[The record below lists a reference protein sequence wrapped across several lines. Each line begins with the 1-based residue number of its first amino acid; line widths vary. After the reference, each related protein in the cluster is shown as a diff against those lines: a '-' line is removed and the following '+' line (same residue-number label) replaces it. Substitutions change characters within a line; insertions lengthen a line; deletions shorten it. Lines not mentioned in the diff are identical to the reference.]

1 MIFELPD
8 CFLHILLVYLLLT
21 RIFRIGGNA
30 LENFIVCLNAVAPI
44 FIIIALGYM
53 ARRLG
58 DIKREDVFRFN
69 RLIFRYFIP
78 VMVFYNIYVSD
89 LAASFNVKLL
99 CFALLGVL
107 AEWFVSMQIVKRT
120 ERRPERRGVII
131 QALYRS
137 NFVIIGLPL
146 AQQLMPAGSDFG
158 CVVILLAT
166 VVPLYNILA
175 VITLEHFGGAKK
187 SRLGLVVDILKN
199 PMIVG
204 TFIGIAFQL
213 LKLRL
218 PSGLE
223 HAAAQLANATSPIML
238 FLLGGFFEFSDLR
251 DDLKTVSAIVIGRL
265 IIIPA
270 VVLGLACMIGF
281 RGVEFASLLGAF
293 ASSTAIASFT
303 MAQQMGGDAKLA
315 GNAVVATSA
324 LCSLTLF
331 LWAMIFK
338 TVGVI

>member
-1 MIFELPD
+1 M
-8 CFLHILLVYLLLT
+8 
-21 RIFRIGGNA
+21 
-30 LENFIVCLNAVAPI
+30 ENFIVCLNAVAPI
-44 FIIIALGYM
+44 FILLALGYL

-58 DIKREDVFRFN
+58 DINREDVFRFN
-69 RLIFRYFIP
+69 RLTFRYFLP

-107 AEWFVSMQIVKRT
+107 AEWFASMQIVKRT

-146 AQQLMPAGSDFG
+146 AQQLLPAGSDFG

-166 VVPLYNILA
+166 VVPLYNVLA
-175 VITLEHFGGAKK
+175 VITLEHFGGVKK
-187 SRLGLVVDILKN
+187 SRLGLVADIFKN

-204 TFIGIAFQL
+204 TIVGILFQL

-218 PSGLE
+218 PSGIE
-223 HAAAQLANATSPIML
+223 RAVAQIADATSPIML
-238 FLLGGFFEFSDLR
+238 FLLGGFFEFGDLR

-265 IIIPA
+265 VVIPA
-270 VVLGLACMIGF
+270 VLLGLACLFGF

-331 LWAMIFK
+331 AWAMLFK
-338 TVGVI
+338 TLGVI

>member
-1 MIFELPD
+1 M
-8 CFLHILLVYLLLT
+8 
-21 RIFRIGGNA
+21 
-30 LENFIVCLNAVAPI
+30 ENFIVCLNAVTPI
-44 FIIIALGYM
+44 FIIIALGYL
-53 ARRLG
+53 ARCLG

-69 RLIFRYFIP
+69 RLAFRYFMP
-78 VMVFYNIYVSD
+78 VMTFYNIYVSD
-89 LAASFNVKLL
+89 LAASFNAKLL

-107 AEWFVSMQIVKRT
+107 AEWFVSLQIVKRT
-120 ERRPERRGVII
+120 ERRPERQGVII

-146 AQQLMPAGSDFG
+146 AQQLLPTGTDFG

-166 VVPLYNILA
+166 VIPLYNVLA
-175 VITLEHFGGAKK
+175 VITLEHFGGVKTSK
-187 SRLGLVVDILKN
+187 LGLVLDILKN

-204 TFIGIAFQL
+204 TLAGILFQL

-223 HAAAQLANATSPIML
+223 RAVAQLANATSPIML
-238 FLLGGFFEFSDLR
+238 FLLGGFFEFGDLK
-251 DDLKTVSAIVIGRL
+251 DELKTVSAIVIGRL
-265 IIIPA
+265 IVIPA
-270 VVLGLACMIGF
+270 VMLGLACLLGF

-331 LWAMIFK
+331 MWAMIFK
-338 TVGVI
+338 TAGVI

>member
-1 MIFELPD
+1 
-8 CFLHILLVYLLLT
+8 
-21 RIFRIGGNA
+21 
-30 LENFIVCLNAVAPI
+30 
-44 FIIIALGYM
+44 
-53 ARRLG
+53 
-58 DIKREDVFRFN
+58 
-69 RLIFRYFIP
+69 
-78 VMVFYNIYVSD
+78 
-89 LAASFNVKLL
+89 
-99 CFALLGVL
+99 
-107 AEWFVSMQIVKRT
+107 
-120 ERRPERRGVII
+120 
-131 QALYRS
+131 
-137 NFVIIGLPL
+137 
-146 AQQLMPAGSDFG
+146 
-158 CVVILLAT
+158 
-166 VVPLYNILA
+166 
-175 VITLEHFGGAKK
+175 
-187 SRLGLVVDILKN
+187 
-199 PMIVG
+199 MIVG

-223 HAAAQLANATSPIML
+223 HAAAQIANATSPIML

>member
-8 CFLHILLVYLLLT
+8 CFLHISLVYLLLT

-120 ERRPERRGVII
+120 ERRRKACGQRRCRDKRAVLTDAFPVGNDL
-131 QALYRS
+131 Q
-137 NFVIIGLPL
+137 NCWCNIG
-146 AQQLMPAGSDFG
+146 D
-158 CVVILLAT
+158 
-166 VVPLYNILA
+166 
-175 VITLEHFGGAKK
+175 
-187 SRLGLVVDILKN
+187 KN
-199 PMIVG
+199 
-204 TFIGIAFQL
+204 
-213 LKLRL
+213 
-218 PSGLE
+218 E
-223 HAAAQLANATSPIML
+223 
-238 FLLGGFFEFSDLR
+238 
-251 DDLKTVSAIVIGRL
+251 
-265 IIIPA
+265 
-270 VVLGLACMIGF
+270 
-281 RGVEFASLLGAF
+281 
-293 ASSTAIASFT
+293 
-303 MAQQMGGDAKLA
+303 
-315 GNAVVATSA
+315 
-324 LCSLTLF
+324 
-331 LWAMIFK
+331 
-338 TVGVI
+338 

>member
-8 CFLHILLVYLLLT
+8 CFFNILHVYLLLT
-21 RIFRIGGNA
+21 QTCKSGGNA

-44 FIIIALGYM
+44 FIIIALGYL

-69 RLIFRYFIP
+69 KLAFRYFIP

-107 AEWFVSMQIVKRT
+107 AVWFVSVQIVKRM
-120 ERRPERRGVII
+120 ERRPERQGVII

-166 VVPLYNILA
+166 VIPLYNVLA
-175 VITLEHFGGAKK
+175 VITLERFGGVKK
-187 SRLGLVVDILKN
+187 NRLGLVVDILKN

-204 TFIGIAFQL
+204 TIIGILFQL
-213 LKLRL
+213 LGLRL

-223 HAAAQLANATSPIML
+223 HTVAQIAEATSPLML
-238 FLLGGFFEFSDLR
+238 FMLGGFFEFSDLR
-251 DDLKTVSAIVIGRL
+251 DDVKTVSAIVIGRL
-265 IIIPA
+265 IVIPG
-270 VVLGLACMIGF
+270 VMLGLACLLGF

-324 LCSLTLF
+324 LCSLTIF
-331 LWAMIFK
+331 IWAMIFK
-338 TVGVI
+338 TIGVI

>member
-1 MIFELPD
+1 M
-8 CFLHILLVYLLLT
+8 
-21 RIFRIGGNA
+21 
-30 LENFIVCLNAVAPI
+30 
-44 FIIIALGYM
+44 IALGYL
-53 ARRLG
+53 AKCLG
-58 DIKREDVFRFN
+58 DIKREDVFRIN
-69 RLIFRYFIP
+69 RLAFRYFMP

-99 CFALLGVL
+99 CFALAAVL
-107 AEWFVSMQIVKRT
+107 AEWFIGLQIVKRT
-120 ERRPERRGVII
+120 EPRPERQGVII

-146 AQQLMPAGSDFG
+146 AQQLMPAGTDFG

-166 VVPLYNILA
+166 VIPLYNVLA
-175 VITLEHFGGAKK
+175 VVTLEHFGGVKK
-187 SRLGLVVDILKN
+187 SRLGLVMDILKN
-199 PMIVG
+199 PMIAGTLVG
-204 TFIGIAFQL
+204 IFFQL
-213 LKLRL
+213 LKLQL
-218 PSGLE
+218 PSGIE
-223 HAAAQLANATSPIML
+223 HAVSQLANATSPLML

-251 DDLKTVSAIVIGRL
+251 DDLKTVSAIVAGRL
-265 IIIPA
+265 IIIPGIL
-270 VVLGLACMIGF
+270 LGLAYLLGF

-331 LWAMIFK
+331 MWSMIFK

>member
-1 MIFELPD
+1 
-8 CFLHILLVYLLLT
+8 
-21 RIFRIGGNA
+21 
-30 LENFIVCLNAVAPI
+30 
-44 FIIIALGYM
+44 
-53 ARRLG
+53 
-58 DIKREDVFRFN
+58 
-69 RLIFRYFIP
+69 
-78 VMVFYNIYVSD
+78 MVFYNIYVSD

-107 AEWFVSMQIVKRT
+107 AEWFVSMQIAKRT

-175 VITLEHFGGAKK
+175 VITLEHFGGVKK
-187 SRLGLVVDILKN
+187 SRLGLALDILKN
-199 PMIVG
+199 PMISGTIVG
-204 TFIGIAFQL
+204 ILFQL

-223 HAAAQLANATSPIML
+223 HTAAQLANATSPLML

-265 IIIPA
+265 IVIPG
-270 VVLGLACMIGF
+270 VMLGLACMIGF

>member
-1 MIFELPD
+1 
-8 CFLHILLVYLLLT
+8 
-21 RIFRIGGNA
+21 
-30 LENFIVCLNAVAPI
+30 
-44 FIIIALGYM
+44 
-53 ARRLG
+53 
-58 DIKREDVFRFN
+58 
-69 RLIFRYFIP
+69 
-78 VMVFYNIYVSD
+78 
-89 LAASFNVKLL
+89 
-99 CFALLGVL
+99 
-107 AEWFVSMQIVKRT
+107 
-120 ERRPERRGVII
+120 
-131 QALYRS
+131 
-137 NFVIIGLPL
+137 
-146 AQQLMPAGSDFG
+146 
-158 CVVILLAT
+158 
-166 VVPLYNILA
+166 
-175 VITLEHFGGAKK
+175 
-187 SRLGLVVDILKN
+187 
-199 PMIVG
+199 MIVG

-223 HAAAQLANATSPIML
+223 HAVAQIANATSPIML

-270 VVLGLACMIGF
+270 VVLGLACLLVF

>member
-1 MIFELPD
+1 
-8 CFLHILLVYLLLT
+8 
-21 RIFRIGGNA
+21 
-30 LENFIVCLNAVAPI
+30 
-44 FIIIALGYM
+44 
-53 ARRLG
+53 
-58 DIKREDVFRFN
+58 
-69 RLIFRYFIP
+69 
-78 VMVFYNIYVSD
+78 
-89 LAASFNVKLL
+89 
-99 CFALLGVL
+99 
-107 AEWFVSMQIVKRT
+107 
-120 ERRPERRGVII
+120 
-131 QALYRS
+131 
-137 NFVIIGLPL
+137 
-146 AQQLMPAGSDFG
+146 
-158 CVVILLAT
+158 
-166 VVPLYNILA
+166 
-175 VITLEHFGGAKK
+175 
-187 SRLGLVVDILKN
+187 
-199 PMIVG
+199 MIVG

-223 HAAAQLANATSPIML
+223 HAAAQIANATSPIML

-265 IIIPA
+265 IVIPG
-270 VVLGLACMIGF
+270 VMLGLACLLGF

>member
-1 MIFELPD
+1 MIFEPPD
-8 CFLHILLVYLLLT
+8 CFFNILLVYLLLT
-21 RIFRIGGNA
+21 LTYQSGGNA

-69 RLIFRYFIP
+69 RLIFRYFLP

-158 CVVILLAT
+158 CVVVLLAT
-166 VVPLYNILA
+166 VIPL
-175 VITLEHFGGAKK
+175 
-187 SRLGLVVDILKN
+187 
-199 PMIVG
+199 
-204 TFIGIAFQL
+204 
-213 LKLRL
+213 
-218 PSGLE
+218 
-223 HAAAQLANATSPIML
+223 
-238 FLLGGFFEFSDLR
+238 
-251 DDLKTVSAIVIGRL
+251 
-265 IIIPA
+265 
-270 VVLGLACMIGF
+270 
-281 RGVEFASLLGAF
+281 
-293 ASSTAIASFT
+293 
-303 MAQQMGGDAKLA
+303 
-315 GNAVVATSA
+315 
-324 LCSLTLF
+324 
-331 LWAMIFK
+331 
-338 TVGVI
+338 

>member
-1 MIFELPD
+1 M
-8 CFLHILLVYLLLT
+8 
-21 RIFRIGGNA
+21 
-30 LENFIVCLNAVAPI
+30 ENFIVCLNAVTPI
-44 FIIIALGYM
+44 FVIIALGYL
-53 ARRLG
+53 ARCLG
-58 DIKREDVFRFN
+58 DIKQEDVFRIN
-69 RLIFRYFIP
+69 RLAFRYFMP

-99 CFALLGVL
+99 CFALFGVL
-107 AEWFVSMQIVKRT
+107 AEWFISLQIVKRA
-120 ERRPERRGVII
+120 ERRPERQGVII

-166 VVPLYNILA
+166 VIPLYNVLA
-175 VITLEHFGGAKK
+175 VITLEHFGGVKK
-187 SRLGLVVDILKN
+187 SRLGLVADIFKN

-204 TFIGIAFQL
+204 TIVGILFQL

-223 HAAAQLANATSPIML
+223 HAVAQVANATSPLML
-238 FLLGGFFEFSDLR
+238 FLLGGFFEFGDLR
-251 DDLKTVSAIVIGRL
+251 NDLKTVSFIVIGRL
-265 IIIPA
+265 IVIPA
-270 VVLGLACMIGF
+270 VMLGLACLLGF

-293 ASSTAIASFT
+293 ASSAAIASFT

-331 LWAMIFK
+331 MWAMIFK
-338 TVGVI
+338 TLGVI

>member
-1 MIFELPD
+1 M
-8 CFLHILLVYLLLT
+8 
-21 RIFRIGGNA
+21 
-30 LENFIVCLNAVAPI
+30 ENFIVCLNAVTPI
-44 FIIIALGYM
+44 FIIIALGYL

-58 DIKREDVFRFN
+58 DISREDVFRIN
-69 RLIFRYFIP
+69 RLAFRYFIP

-89 LAASFNVKLL
+89 LSASFNVKLL
-99 CFALLGVL
+99 CFALIGVL
-107 AEWFVSMQIVKRT
+107 TLWFVCMQIVKRT
-120 ERRPERRGVII
+120 EPRPERQGVII

-146 AQQLMPAGSDFG
+146 AQQLMPSGSDFG

-166 VVPLYNILA
+166 VIPLYNILA
-175 VITLEHFGGAKK
+175 VITLERFGGVKK

-199 PMIVG
+199 PMIAGTLVG
-204 TFIGIAFQL
+204 ILFQL
-213 LKLRL
+213 LKLHL

-223 HAAAQLANATSPIML
+223 HAASQISNATSPLML
-238 FLLGGFFEFSDLR
+238 FLLGGFFEFGDLR
-251 DDLKTVSAIVIGRL
+251 DDLKTVSAVVIGRL

-270 VVLGLACMIGF
+270 VMLGLACLLGF

-315 GNAVVATSA
+315 GNIVVATSA
-324 LCSLTLF
+324 LCSVTLF
-331 LWAMIFK
+331 MWAMIFK
-338 TVGVI
+338 SLGVI

>member
-1 MIFELPD
+1 
-8 CFLHILLVYLLLT
+8 
-21 RIFRIGGNA
+21 
-30 LENFIVCLNAVAPI
+30 
-44 FIIIALGYM
+44 
-53 ARRLG
+53 
-58 DIKREDVFRFN
+58 
-69 RLIFRYFIP
+69 
-78 VMVFYNIYVSD
+78 
-89 LAASFNVKLL
+89 
-99 CFALLGVL
+99 
-107 AEWFVSMQIVKRT
+107 
-120 ERRPERRGVII
+120 
-131 QALYRS
+131 
-137 NFVIIGLPL
+137 
-146 AQQLMPAGSDFG
+146 MPAGSDFG
-158 CVVILLAT
+158 CVVVLLAT
-166 VVPLYNILA
+166 VIPLYNILA

>member
-8 CFLHILLVYLLLT
+8 CFFNILHVYLLST
-21 RIFRIGGNA
+21 QTYQSGGNA

-44 FIIIALGYM
+44 FIIIALGYL

-69 RLIFRYFIP
+69 KLAFRYFIP

-89 LAASFNVKLL
+89 LAASFNVELM

-120 ERRPERRGVII
+120 ERRPERQGVMI

-146 AQQLMPAGSDFG
+146 VQQLLPVGADLG
-158 CVVILLAT
+158 CIVMLLAT
-166 VVPLYNILA
+166 VIPLYNVLA
-175 VITLEHFGGAKK
+175 VVTLEHFGGVKTSK
-187 SRLGLVVDILKN
+187 LGLALDILKN

-204 TFIGIAFQL
+204 TIVGIIFQL
-213 LKLRL
+213 LKLKL

-223 HAAAQLANATSPIML
+223 HAVAQLANATSPIML
-238 FLLGGFFEFSDLR
+238 FLLGGFFEFGDLR
-251 DDLKTVSAIVIGRL
+251 DDLKTVAAIVIGRL

-270 VVLGLACMIGF
+270 IMLGLACLLGF
-281 RGVEFASLLGAF
+281 RGVEFASLLGVF

-331 LWAMIFK
+331 LWAMLFK
-338 TVGVI
+338 TLGVI

>member
-1 MIFELPD
+1 M
-8 CFLHILLVYLLLT
+8 
-21 RIFRIGGNA
+21 
-30 LENFIVCLNAVAPI
+30 ENFIVCLNAVAPI
-44 FIIIALGYM
+44 FIIIALGYL

-58 DIKREDVFRFN
+58 DIKREDVFRIN
-69 RLIFRYFIP
+69 RLAFRYFIP

-107 AEWFVSMQIVKRT
+107 AVWFVSLQIVKRT
-120 ERRPERRGVII
+120 ERRPERQGVMI

-166 VVPLYNILA
+166 VIPLYNVLA
-175 VITLEHFGGAKK
+175 VITLEHFGGVKK

-199 PMIVG
+199 PMIAGTIVG
-204 TFIGIAFQL
+204 ILFQL
-213 LKLRL
+213 LKLHL
-218 PSGLE
+218 PSGIE
-223 HAAAQLANATSPIML
+223 HAVAQIANAASPLML

-251 DDLKTVSAIVIGRL
+251 DDLRAVSFIVTGRL
-265 IIIPA
+265 IVIPG
-270 VVLGLACMIGF
+270 VMLGLACLLGF

-293 ASSTAIASFT
+293 ASSTV
-303 MAQQMGGDAKLA
+303 AQQMGGDAKLA

-338 TVGVI
+338 TLGVI

>member
-1 MIFELPD
+1 M
-8 CFLHILLVYLLLT
+8 
-21 RIFRIGGNA
+21 
-30 LENFIVCLNAVAPI
+30 ENFIVCLNAVAPI

-69 RLIFRYFIP
+69 RVIFRYFMP
-78 VMVFYNIYVSD
+78 VMTFYNIYVSD
-89 LAASFNVKLL
+89 LAASFNMKLM

-107 AEWFVSMQIVKRT
+107 AEWFVSIQIVKRA
-120 ERRPERRGVII
+120 ERRPERQGVMI

-146 AQQLMPAGSDFG
+146 MPAGADFG
-158 CVVILLAT
+158 CIVMLLAT
-166 VVPLYNILA
+166 VIPLYNVLA
-175 VITLEHFGGAKK
+175 VVTLEHFGGVKTSK
-187 SRLGLVVDILKN
+187 LGLALDILKN

-204 TFIGIAFQL
+204 TLVGIIFQL
-213 LKLRL
+213 LKLKL

-223 HAAAQLANATSPIML
+223 HAVAQLANATSPIML
-238 FLLGGFFEFSDLR
+238 FLLGGFFEFGNLR
-251 DDLKTVSAIVIGRL
+251 DDLKTVAAIVIGRL

-270 VVLGLACMIGF
+270 IMLGLACLLGF
-281 RGVEFASLLGAF
+281 RGVEFASLLGVF

-331 LWAMIFK
+331 LWAMLFK
-338 TVGVI
+338 TLGVI